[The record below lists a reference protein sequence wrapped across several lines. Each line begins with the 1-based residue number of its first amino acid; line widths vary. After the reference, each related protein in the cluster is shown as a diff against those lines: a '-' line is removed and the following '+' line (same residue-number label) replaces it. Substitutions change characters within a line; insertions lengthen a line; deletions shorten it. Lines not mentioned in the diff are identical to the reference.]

1 MKAMIV
7 GGTGFVGRY
16 LVKRL
21 SGPVVVGRSAA
32 KIKTLFDG
40 VEGRVWDPGR
50 KVEASL
56 FAGVDTVFH
65 LAGDS
70 IFRGRWNH
78 AKKERI
84 RTSRVEG
91 TRRLVNGMAGCTE
104 PPKTLIC
111 ASAVGF
117 CGSRGAEKLSEDAS
131 PGNDFLARICKEWEH
146 EALEAAKI
154 DVRVVCVRLG
164 VVLGRD
170 GGALAKMV
178 PPFKLGLGG
187 RLGSG
192 CQYLSWIHIDDLVG
206 IMLHAAEDE
215 TVRGVVNGVAPQAV
229 TNSEFTRA
237 LARVL
242 HRPAF
247 IPVPGTVLKIVLG
260 EFATVLLSSQR
271 AVPEKISLAGY
282 RFSFPEINGALQD
295 LLGI

>member
-1 MKAMIV
+1 MKAMVI
-7 GGTGFVGRY
+7 GGTGFVGAH
-16 LVKRL
+16 LVRRL
-21 SGPVVVGRSAA
+21 SGSVVVGRSAV
-32 KIKTLFDG
+32 KIEKRFDG
-40 VEGRVWDPGR
+40 VEGRVWDPGL
-50 KVEASL
+50 KVESSL
-56 FAGVDTVFH
+56 FSGVDTVFH

-91 TRRLVNGMAGCTE
+91 TRRLVNGMAGCAE

-117 CGSRGAEKLSEDAS
+117 YGSRGAEKLNEDAS

-146 EALEAAKI
+146 EALEAAKLG
-154 DVRVVCVRLG
+154 VRVVCVRIG

-170 GGALAKMV
+170 GGAMAKMV

-192 CQYLSWIHIDDLVG
+192 RQYMSWIHIDDLVG
-206 IMLHAAEDE
+206 ILLFAAEDE
-215 TVRGVVNGVAPQAV
+215 MVRGAVNGVAPQAV

-237 LARVL
+237 LGRVL
-242 HRPAF
+242 HRPSF
-247 IPVPGTVLKIVLG
+247 LPVPGTVLRIVLG

-282 RFSFPEINGALQD
+282 CFSFPEINGALQD
-295 LLGI
+295 LLKN